1 MAKFQNQG
9 AFFLGTL
16 VSSEQKFLKVLI
28 QNALKAGYTKF
39 VEPCAGAFAMSHLA
53 IQTGFKPSQ
62 IDASDV
68 SMFTAIMGYAITDR
82 PLSELCLQ
90 AKGFS
95 DKELLN
101 PAVALYAW
109 KYLSVASHAGK
120 DYYYNYLVDLKQR
133 REEHIKALQQQIER
147 AKSVLGGMKYRNLD
161 MMKHIEEVIEDPH
174 ALVIVNPPTYLA
186 GFEKY
191 YDTQG
196 NMTWKAPS
204 YSIFDPIT
212 GLSAL
217 IDKVK
222 DAKCLVVCYE
232 ERPPSDAVG
241 EPVFARYGVRK
252 NMNVYL
258 VSNRP
263 DEAESMAEGKKIS
276 RPQEQELSPLKC
288 PMLPIDSEL
297 SETSQVQICRIET
310 KAAQYYRK
318 LWTHNFTGSPAQMNF
333 AVLIDDKVAG
343 VFGIMKAG
351 LTIGDYGNK
360 VSDAVFLM
368 YGMTVPHRN
377 YRLNRLLTMLAQNR
391 DFVRSICTDWEFEK
405 VRHIRTVQMTK
416 YPEAKEMRGIMK
428 LERRD
433 LDSKFGYKLFYKSE
447 LKDRTESQTLI
458 EWLRREKK
466 WQLERAK
473 ALTVQR

>member
-16 VSSEQKFLKVLI
+16 VNSEQKFLKALI
-28 QNALKAGYTKF
+28 LNAAKNGYKKF

-53 IQTGFKPSQ
+53 IQTGFKPCQ

-68 SMFTAIMGYAITDR
+68 SMFTAILGYAITER
-82 PLSELCLQ
+82 SLSELCLR

-95 DKELLN
+95 YEELLN

-133 REEHIKALQQQIER
+133 RSEHIQALQQQIER
-147 AKSVLGGMKYRNLD
+147 AK
-161 MMKHIEEVIEDPH
+161 
-174 ALVIVNPPTYLA
+174 
-186 GFEKY
+186 
-191 YDTQG
+191 
-196 NMTWKAPS
+196 WKAPS
-204 YSIFDPIT
+204 YSIFDPIA

-217 IDKVK
+217 VDKVK

-232 ERPPSDAVG
+232 ERAPSDAVG
-241 EPVFARYGVRK
+241 APVFARYGVRK
-252 NMNVYL
+252 NMNIYL

-263 DEAESMAEGKKIS
+263 DEAEALAEGKKIS
-276 RPQEQELSPLKC
+276 RPSEQELLPLKN
-288 PMLPIDSEL
+288 PMLPLDFEL
-297 SETSQVQICRIET
+297 TEKSKVRVCRIET
-310 KAAQYYRK
+310 KTAQYYRK

-333 AVLIDDKVAG
+333 VVLIDDKVAG
-343 VFGIMKAG
+343 VFGMIKAG

-360 VSDAVFLM
+360 VSDAIFLM
-368 YGMTVPHRN
+368 YGMTVPHRV

-391 DFVRSICTDWEFEK
+391 DFIRSICTDWEFEK
-405 VRHIRTVQMTK
+405 VRRIRTVQMTK

-428 LERRD
+428 LERREP
-433 LDSKFGYKLFYKSE
+433 DSKFGYKLFYGSE
-447 LKDRTESQTLI
+447 LKDRSEIQTLA
-458 EWLRREKK
+458 EWLRREQK
-466 WQLERAK
+466 WQAERAK
-473 ALTVQR
+473 ALTARK